1 MEVYSRQIM
10 YCTIRLNKQKKGWW
24 IKGIFRFRKKKKEQ
38 QRAKQVVN
46 ADETIFKENR
56 FDAKEKGRNEY
67 SGDGGKHRK
76 KFKGDGKVVAKSV
89 GGFDIKI

>member
-1 MEVYSRQIM
+1 M
-10 YCTIRLNKQKKGWW
+10 
-24 IKGIFRFRKKKKEQ
+24 
-38 QRAKQVVN
+38 
-46 ADETIFKENR
+46 FKENR